1 MPQRHMSAADVAWL
15 HMDRPDNLMVVN
27 VVLEFDGTLDL
38 GALDQLLR
46 DRLLPRFPR
55 FSQKVVDRPFGRPRF
70 RTDRHFDIRH
80 HLRVVQLPA
89 PAGDAELQRYVSLQ
103 MSRALPRDRSPWEM
117 HVIEGRPEGTA
128 VLCRIHHCV
137 ADGVALARVL
147 LSLADESD
155 DLPSGSVGIV
165 TRTQRRLGALIGPAR
180 HPDQLAASSRQAL
193 RRAPALARTLAKELL
208 LSHEARTLFG
218 APTAVPKQALWT
230 APIDLAHLRD
240 AAHRHQA
247 TVNDVML
254 ASVAGALRRYMVLQD
269 EPPTDLRAMVPFN
282 LRDITAPL
290 PRDLGNRFGLVTVTL
305 PVATPSA
312 PDRIR
317 QVHAAMTQLK
327 FSPEPRVSYG
337 ILSAVGLTTP
347 RLERRLVQFFADRAT
362 AVITNVP
369 GPGERVSFG
378 GVQIRRVIGWGPRSG
393 AQSLGVAVFS
403 YAGEVI
409 VGFVV
414 DPAVVTHPDLLL
426 HAFEVEV
433 ADLLNAQHL
442 EVV

>member
-1 MPQRHMSAADVAWL
+1 MPQRLSPADVAWL

-27 VVLEFDGTLDL
+27 VVLEFDGALDL
-38 GALDQLLR
+38 GLLDQLLR

-70 RTDRHFDIRH
+70 RSDGHFDIRH

-89 PAGDAELQRYVSLQ
+89 PAGDAELRRYVSLQ

-117 HVIEGRPEGTA
+117 HVIEGRPDGTA

-155 DLPSGSVGIV
+155 DLPSGHLGIV
-165 TRTQRRLGALIGPAR
+165 ARTQRALGALTGPAL
-180 HPDQLAASSRQAL
+180 HPDHLAKSSRQAL
-193 RRAPALARTLAKELL
+193 RRTPALARTLAKELL
-208 LSHEARTLFG
+208 LSTEARTLFG
-218 APTAVPKQALWT
+218 APTDVPKHALWT
-230 APIDLAHLRD
+230 APINLAQLRE
-240 AAHRHQA
+240 AAHRHGA

-269 EPPTDLRAMVPFN
+269 EQPTDLRAMVPFN

-290 PRDLGNRFGLVTVTL
+290 PSHLGNRFGLVTVTL
-305 PVATPSA
+305 PVATREA
-312 PDRIR
+312 ADRIHR
-317 QVHAAMTQLK
+317 VHAAMAQLK
-327 FSPEPRVSYG
+327 TSPEPQVSYG

-347 RLERRLVQFFADRAT
+347 RMERRLVQYFADRAT

-369 GPGERVSFG
+369 GPAERVSFG

-393 AQSLGVAVFS
+393 GQSLGVAVFS

-414 DPAVVTHPDLLL
+414 DAAVVTHPELLL
-426 HAFEVEV
+426 HAFESEV
-433 ADLLNAQHL
+433 TELLSAHL
-442 EVV
+442 AVV